1 MGPDNRTGLYV
12 GGSWKLKPNLT
23 LNLGLGYD
31 RDTGRTDSDVPAIPE
46 INAAFPGYGNAVK
59 QANMNL
65 APQIGF
71 AWDPRKNGKTVI
83 RGGVGLFYEN
93 VIWNNVRFDRPE
105 RLRSGAF
112 NAVSNACLSGGP
124 NPVPV
129 DGGTITPAAGICG
142 NHVGSVIPADYV
154 VLATGFGRQSFQ
166 SAKPESKFRW
176 HLLEPGAWCAGPS
189 SVRAELSTTS
199 FGRDQLRNPA

>member
-1 MGPDNRTGLYV
+1 MSATR
-12 GGSWKLKPNLT
+12 GSSSRILPLVWDCVN
-23 LNLGLGYD
+23 D
-31 RDTGRTDSDVPAIPE
+31 RDTGRTDSDLPAIPE

-93 VIWNNVRFDRPE
+93 VIWNNVLFDRPE

-129 DGGTITPAAGICG
+129 DGGTITPGICG
-142 NHVGSVIPADYV
+142 TMFT
-154 VLATGFGRQSFQ
+154 LA
-166 SAKPESKFRW
+166 A
-176 HLLEPGAWCAGPS
+176 
-189 SVRAELSTTS
+189 
-199 FGRDQLRNPA
+199 